1 VSLAAFLGKV
11 VEILDEAGVPYMLT
25 GSLASAYYAVPRAT
39 QDLDVVIAAE
49 ELGIERVVQGLLSA
63 GCYVDRD
70 GAVEA
75 WRTRGQ
81 FNAIDPESGWKVDLI
96 VRRDR
101 TYSRIEFERRERASL
116 LGVEVPVASL
126 EDVLIAK
133 LEWGRLG
140 GSALQR
146 RDVVQ
151 LLERRW
157 EELDHSYL
165 KRWIT
170 ELGLQSEWDE
180 ARRQIGRDDDGE
192 EA

>member
-1 VSLAAFLGKV
+1 MSLAAFLRKV
-11 VEILDEAGVPYMLT
+11 AEILDEAGVPYMLT

-49 ELGIERVVQGLLSA
+49 APGIERVVQGLLSA

-70 GAVEA
+70 AALEA
-75 WRTRGQ
+75 GRTHGQ
-81 FNAIDPESGWKVDLI
+81 FNAIDPESGWKIDLI

-101 TYSRIEFERRERASL
+101 TYSRTEFERRERVSL
-116 LGVEVPVASL
+116 LGVEVAVASL

-133 LEWGRLG
+133 LEWSRLG
-140 GSALQR
+140 DSALQ

-151 LLERRW
+151 LLERTW
-157 EELDHSYL
+157 EQLDQSYL
-165 KRWIT
+165 KKWIT

-180 ARRQIGRDDDGE
+180 VRMQAGRDAGGE